1 MAVIFGVRAN
11 WVKEAPLSLLFHWMK
26 GGHVMKRVL
35 VVDDTK
41 NIRVLLTTCLEVEGY
56 EADTASDGKAALEKL
71 QANAY
76 DLAFLD
82 IKLPELSGTEVLR
95 KLRASDIYIPIVI
108 MTAFATV
115 KNAIECT
122 KLGAVQYLQKPFT
135 AEKVRMV
142 MKELEEGTEHVSHQ
156 KNMDMASHLMEQEEW
171 IAAYEVLKKC
181 LAYDPENA
189 DTYYLMG
196 ICHDKQGQN
205 AKAEKFLTAAK
216 YFSE

>member
-1 MAVIFGVRAN
+1 MR
-11 WVKEAPLSLLFHWMK
+11 
-26 GGHVMKRVL
+26 RVL

-56 EADTASDGKAALEKL
+56 QVDTASDGKEALEKL

-95 KLRASDIYIPIVI
+95 KLRSSDINIPVVI

-135 AEKVRMV
+135 AEKVRTV
-142 MKELEEGTEHVSHQ
+142 MKELKNVAEHISHQ
-156 KNMDMASHLMEQEEW
+156 GNMDLARYLIEQGELSE
-171 IAAYEVLKKC
+171 AYEVLKKC
-181 LAYDPENA
+181 LANDPENA
-189 DTYYLMG
+189 DIYYLIGM
-196 ICHDKQGQN
+196 CHAKQGQK
-205 AKAEKFLTAAK
+205 AKADKFFSAAK
-216 YFSE
+216 HFSE

>member
-1 MAVIFGVRAN
+1 MN
-11 WVKEAPLSLLFHWMK
+11 
-26 GGHVMKRVL
+26 RVL

-41 NIRVLLTTCLEVEGY
+41 NIRELLTTCLEVEGY
-56 EADTASDGKAALEKL
+56 QVDTASDGKAALEKL

-95 KLRASDIYIPIVI
+95 RLRAADIYIPVII

-135 AEKVRMV
+135 AEKVRTV
-142 MKELEEGTEHVSHQ
+142 MKELRTETEQISLQ
-156 KNMDMASHLMEQEEW
+156 ENLELARQLIEQEELCT
-171 IAAYEVLKKC
+171 AYEVLKKC
-181 LAYDPENA
+181 LAYDPENP
-189 DTYYLMG
+189 DIYYLLGMY
-196 ICHDKQGQN
+196 HAKQGQN
-205 AKAEKFLTAAK
+205 AKADKFFTAAK
-216 YFSE
+216 QFSE

>member
-1 MAVIFGVRAN
+1 MN
-11 WVKEAPLSLLFHWMK
+11 K
-26 GGHVMKRVL
+26 VL

-41 NIRVLLTTCLEVEGY
+41 NIRELLTTCLEVEGY
-56 EADTASDGKAALEKL
+56 QVDTASNGKAALEKL

-95 KLRASDIYIPIVI
+95 RLRSSDIYIPIII

-135 AEKVRMV
+135 AEKVRIV
-142 MKELEEGTEHVSHQ
+142 MKELREGSEHISHQ
-156 KNMDMASHLMEQEEW
+156 KNMDLAKHLIEREEFP
-171 IAAYEVLKKC
+171 AAYDVLKKC
-181 LAYDPENA
+181 LAYNPEDANV
-189 DTYYLMG
+189 YYLIGM
-196 ICHDKQGQN
+196 CHAKLGQN
-205 AKAEKFLTAAK
+205 AKAEKFFTAAK
-216 YFSE
+216 HFSE

>member
-1 MAVIFGVRAN
+1 
-11 WVKEAPLSLLFHWMK
+11 
-26 GGHVMKRVL
+26 MKRVL

-56 EADTASDGKAALEKL
+56 QVDTASDGKTALERL
-71 QANAY
+71 QTTAY

-95 KLRASDIYIPIVI
+95 KLRSSDIHIPVVI

-135 AEKVRMV
+135 AEKVRMI
-142 MKELEEGTEHVSHQ
+142 MKELKEGSEHINRRE
-156 KNMDMASHLMEQEEW
+156 NMELARYLLERGKLNE
-171 IAAYEVLKKC
+171 AYEVLKKC
-181 LAYDPENA
+181 LTNDPENA
-189 DTYYLMG
+189 ETYYLMG
-196 ICHDKQGQN
+196 VCLARQGQD
-205 AKAEKFLTAAK
+205 AKAGKFFNAAK
-216 YFSE
+216 HFSE

>member
-1 MAVIFGVRAN
+1 
-11 WVKEAPLSLLFHWMK
+11 
-26 GGHVMKRVL
+26 MKRVL

-56 EADTASDGKAALEKL
+56 QVDTASDGKTALERL
-71 QANAY
+71 QTTAY

-95 KLRASDIYIPIVI
+95 KLRSSNIYIPVVI

-122 KLGAVQYLQKPFT
+122 KLGAAQYLQKPFT

-142 MKELEEGTEHVSHQ
+142 MKELKEGSEHINRQ
-156 KNMDMASHLMEQEEW
+156 GNMELARYLIEQGELNEAHE
-171 IAAYEVLKKC
+171 ILKKC
-181 LAYDPENA
+181 LANDPENA
-189 DTYYLMG
+189 DTYYLIGM
-196 ICHDKQGQN
+196 CLAKQGQK
-205 AKAEKFLTAAK
+205 AKADKFYAAAK
-216 YFSE
+216 HFSE